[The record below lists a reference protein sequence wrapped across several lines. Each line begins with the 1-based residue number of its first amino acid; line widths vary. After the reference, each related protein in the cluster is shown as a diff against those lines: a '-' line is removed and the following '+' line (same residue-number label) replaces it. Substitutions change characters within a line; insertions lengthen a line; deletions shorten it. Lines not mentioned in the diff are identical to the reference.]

1 MAELLINNKDA
12 YAIWGVKMGKGFL
25 DVLGASSPMKE
36 FIENKSRLEHGK
48 RVIVNDPKI
57 DEREITLSFT
67 IEGKSQSDYQA
78 KKKAFFV
85 ELYKGKVDI
94 QVPANGSE
102 MYHLIYLGKNIT
114 YAQSLGRTFGKI
126 SAKFNEPNPSPEGRK

>member
-94 QVPANGSE
+94 QVSANSSE
-102 MYHLIYLGKNIT
+102 IYHLVYLGKSIT
-114 YAQSLGRTFGKI
+114 YAQSLDRTFGKI
-126 SAKFNEPNPSPEGRK
+126 SAKFNEPNPANRS

>member
-1 MAELLINNKDA
+1 MSDLLINTQDA
-12 YAIWGVKMGKGFL
+12 YTTWGVRMGEGFL

-48 RVIVNDPKI
+48 RVIINDPKI

-67 IEGKSQSDYQA
+67 IEGNSQSDCQA
-78 KKKAFFV
+78 KKKAFFE
-85 ELYKGKVDI
+85 ELYKGVVDI
-94 QVPANGSE
+94 QVPANSNE
-102 MYHLIYLGKNIT
+102 IYHLIYLGKSVA
-114 YAQSLGRTFGKI
+114 YAQSLDHTFGKI